1 MYKAKVKTPV
11 CPVRRDFQDSSEMV
25 TQYLYGELVT
35 VIEEKDQWRK
45 CISIFDEYEGWVD
58 EKLLKKVEDGSKE
71 EGVLGQNAIQQV
83 DLVEGKRW
91 LPAGSFANVPQT
103 MIYREPFQNA
113 ALFLG
118 APYLWGGKTLLG
130 IDCSGLVQ
138 IAFLMSGK
146 RLKRD
151 ASQQAESGTTVA
163 FVDEAE
169 NNDLAFFDNED
180 GRINHVGIVLK
191 DDDGLK
197 IIHAS
202 GEVRIDKFDHQGIF
216 KESTGKYTHKLR
228 ILKRIQ

>member
-11 CPVRRDFQDSSEMV
+11 CPVRRGFQDSSEMI
-25 TQYLYGELVT
+25 TQFVYGEIVT

-45 CISIFDEYEGWVD
+45 CISDFDKYEGWAD
-58 EKLLKKVEDGSKE
+58 EKLIVKVENE
-71 EGVLGQNAIQQV
+71 VETEGVLTQNALQHV
-83 DLVEGKRW
+83 DLPEGKRW

-103 MIYREPFQNA
+103 RMYREPFQNA
-113 ALFLG
+113 ELFIG
-118 APYLWGGKTLLG
+118 APYLWGGKTVFG

-151 ASQQAESGTTVA
+151 AYQQAELGHTVA
-163 FVDEAE
+163 FVEEAQ
-169 NNDLAFFDNED
+169 NNDLAFFDNDE
-180 GRINHVGIVLK
+180 GRINHVGIVRK
-191 DDDGLK
+191 DDDGLR

-228 ILKRIQ
+228 ILKRID